1 MSFVISAL
9 SPEPF
14 APIFALGDAELTA
27 RGMRRVSVDRPGYP
41 CRVSL
46 RDSEPGEVVLLLNY
60 EHQSAP
66 TPYRASHA
74 IFVRQGAVQ
83 ARPRPGEVPP
93 CLRPRLLSLR
103 GFDEAGILH
112 MAEVVDGAAL
122 EAGLHAML
130 GAAGVAYVHIHN
142 ARHGCYLALAR
153 HAQAHHAQG

>member
-9 SPEPF
+9 SPVPF
-14 APIFALGDAELTA
+14 APIFALGDAELTV
-27 RGMRRVSVDRPGYP
+27 RGMRRITVDKPGYP

-60 EHQSAP
+60 EHQNAS
-66 TPYRASHA
+66 TPYRARHA

-83 ARPRPGEVPP
+83 LHPQPGEVPP

-103 GFDEAGILH
+103 GFDEAGMLH
-112 MAEVVDGAAL
+112 AADVVDGEAL

-130 GAAGVAYVHIHN
+130 GELGVAYVHIHN
-142 ARHGCYLALAR
+142 ARHGCYLAQAR
-153 HAQAHHAQG
+153 HAQG